1 MSITQENIAS
11 AKMVAK
17 DNKKNQKD
25 QQQQNTQNHTFT

>member
-1 MSITQENIAS
+1 MSITQKNIAS

-25 QQQQNTQNHTFT
+25 QQQQNT